1 MQGTRRRPAE
11 GPGGPGVAADPG
23 RVEKAR
29 EGAEVQAPGARPR
42 PLGPGPAPL
51 DPARHGRPLPP
62 GGAGLLQPMSA
73 GGPARPMNAPAL
85 GRPASRGEPA
95 SESAGG
101 AGGGRRGTPAKR
113 PRLRSPGRARKFL
126 FPEPGSA
133 GTLRGTALV
142 SAFCKASSPAA
153 ALTKYHGL
161 RAGNNRHLFLEAG
174 NPRSRD
180 RQRWFSCHFRPL
192 GWQVAAP
199 GCPHLV
205 FPLYPAPLL
214 PLGTHISSNRK
225 DTVRPP
231 SRPGFA
237 SVASGKVLPVRA
249 VTG

>member
-101 AGGGRRGTPAKR
+101 AGGGRRGTPAER
-113 PRLRSPGRARKFL
+113 PRLPFPGRARKFL

-142 SAFCKASSPAA
+142 SAFCKASSPAGEGRLRGAPPPA
-153 ALTKYHGL
+153 ALPGDPAAGSRRLGRFPSL
-161 RAGNNRHLFLEAG
+161 RG
-174 NPRSRD
+174 PRPPP
-180 RQRWFSCHFRPL
+180 RPAL
-192 GWQVAAP
+192 LAP
-199 GCPHLV
+199 GCARCGC
-205 FPLYPAPLL
+205 PAPRLR
-214 PLGTHISSNRK
+214 S
-225 DTVRPP
+225 P
-231 SRPGFA
+231 S
-237 SVASGKVLPVRA
+237 PVGCAPFR
-249 VTG
+249 GC